1 MKLNFFR
8 NLKNKLK
15 KKEAVICIIGLGY
28 VGLELFKSFQKKN
41 FSLIGVDL
49 DNKKVEKIKKFLKTK
64 KTLVTS
70 KFEYIKKADI
80 IIIALPTPLT
90 KSLKPNLSYIKS
102 CLRSIKPYLKKG
114 QLISLE
120 STTYPGTTQK
130 IIGEFIKRKN
140 FNLSEDFF
148 LVYSPERIS
157 PELKVKYKKIKYNFK
172 NTPKVCSGYS
182 KKCQEL
188 GKLLYK
194 NVVNKVVLASSLK
207 IAETTKMVENI
218 FRSVNIALVNE
229 LKMFLNKVDIDINET
244 LDLANTKPF
253 GFTKFNP
260 GPGYGGHCIPIDPFY
275 LYWLAKKNN
284 FDLKFIKTSGLV
296 NNRVSTWI
304 TKKIIDFIKKN
315 KIKLYQKKILIL
327 GVAYKKNIDDTR
339 ESPAFEIIKK
349 LRKKNIDFEFS
360 DPYVDS
366 IRINGEVKKSKN
378 ITKSLLRKYKLVLI
392 VTDHTKFNYK
402 LISKETEFI
411 FDSRNA
417 IKNRKKGYFKI

>member
-1 MKLNFFR
+1 MELKFYR

-28 VGLELFKSFQKKN
+28 VGLELFKSFKKKKFN
-41 FSLIGVDL
+41 LIGIDL
-49 DNKKVEKIKKFLKTK
+49 DNNKIRKILKTK
-64 KTLVTS
+64 KTLVS
-70 KFEYIKKADI
+70 SNFNHVVKADI

-90 KSLKPNLSYIKS
+90 KSLTPDLSYIKS
-102 CLRSIKPYLKKG
+102 CLKSIKPHLKKG

-120 STTYPGTTQK
+120 STTYPGTTED
-130 IIGEFIKRKN
+130 IVGGFLKREK

-157 PELKVKYKKIKYNFK
+157 TELKVKDNKIKYNLN

-194 NVVNKVVLASSLK
+194 NVVNKVELASSLK
-207 IAETTKMVENI
+207 IAETTKMIENI
-218 FRSVNIALVNE
+218 FRSINIALVNE

-260 GPGYGGHCIPIDPFY
+260 GPGYGGHCIPLDPFY
-275 LYWLAKKNN
+275 LYWLAKKNR
-284 FDLKFIKTSGLV
+284 FDLKFIKTSGLI
-296 NNRVSTWI
+296 NKRVSAWI
-304 TKKIIDFIKKN
+304 SNKIINFVKKN
-315 KIKLYQKKILIL
+315 KIKLYQNKILIL

-349 LRKKNIDFEFS
+349 LKKKDIDFEFS

-366 IRINGEVKKSKN
+366 ININGVKKKSKT
-378 ITKSLLRKYKLVLI
+378 ITKSLLKKFKLVLL

-402 LISKETEFI
+402 LISREAEFI

-417 IKNRKKGYFKI
+417 IKNRTEGYFKV

>member
-1 MKLNFFR
+1 MELKFYR
-8 NLKNKLK
+8 NLKNKLR

-28 VGLELFKSFQKKN
+28 VGLELFKSFKKKN
-41 FSLIGVDL
+41 FNLIGIDL
-49 DNKKVEKIKKFLKTK
+49 DKNKIKKILNTK
-64 KTLVTS
+64 KTLVS
-70 KFEYIKKADI
+70 SNFKHIIKADI

-90 KSLKPNLSYIKS
+90 KSLTPDLSYIKS
-102 CLRSIKPYLKKG
+102 CLKSIKPHLKKG

-120 STTYPGTTQK
+120 STTYPGTTEE
-130 IIGEFIKRKN
+130 IIGDFLKREK

-157 PELKVKYKKIKYNFK
+157 PELKVKNKKIKYNLN

-182 KKCQEL
+182 EKCQEL

-194 NVVNKVVLASSLK
+194 NVVNKVELASSLK
-207 IAETTKMVENI
+207 VAETTKMIENI
-218 FRSVNIALVNE
+218 FRSINIALVNE

-260 GPGYGGHCIPIDPFY
+260 GPGYGGHCIPLDPFY
-275 LYWLAKKNN
+275 LYWLAKKNR

-296 NNRVSTWI
+296 NKRVSTWI
-304 TKKIIDFIKKN
+304 SNKIINFVKKN
-315 KIKLYQKKILIL
+315 KIKLYQNKILIL
-327 GVAYKKNIDDTR
+327 GVAYKKDIDDTR

-349 LRKKNIDFEFS
+349 LKKKNIDFEFS
-360 DPYVDS
+360 DPYVGL
-366 IRINGEVKKSKN
+366 ININGVKKKSKN
-378 ITKSLLRKYKLVLI
+378 ITKSLLKKFKLILI

-402 LISKETEFI
+402 LISKEAEFI

-417 IKNRKKGYFKI
+417 IKNRTEGYFKI